1 MELEEIIAIHVEAI
15 EVILNHILY
24 IRGVYPAQIFKKRRV
39 YNTPVFIV
47 AFPAL
52 NSYLANI
59 LKTVQNLLTNA
70 VQQLKLELIIYSNEA
85 EHKESYFLEM
95 QPGQADF
102 TQDQYL
108 MDYEQQLRAALY
120 KFADRVKHLPKLGQN
135 AKFKVHIHTTQT
147 TFTQLS
153 HDAQYQEFLWLQS
166 TESPHQLKQQK
177 LCLLPL
183 SKVDKVGL
191 RMEAYISN

>member
-1 MELEEIIAIHVEAI
+1 MELEEIIAIHLEAI

-24 IRGVYPAQIFKKRRV
+24 VRGVYPAQIFKKRRV

-52 NSYLANI
+52 NAYLTNI
-59 LKTVQNLLTNA
+59 LKTVQNLLTNSA
-70 VQQLKLELIIYSNEA
+70 QQLKLEIIIYSNES

-95 QPGQADF
+95 HPVQADL

-120 KFADRVKHLPKLGQN
+120 KFAERVKHLPKLGQN

-147 TFTQLS
+147 AFTQLS
-153 HDAQYQEFLWLQS
+153 HDAQYQEFPWLQS
-166 TESPHQLKQQK
+166 TGSPQQLKQQK
-177 LCLLPL
+177 FSLLPL

-191 RMEAYISN
+191 RMEAYICH